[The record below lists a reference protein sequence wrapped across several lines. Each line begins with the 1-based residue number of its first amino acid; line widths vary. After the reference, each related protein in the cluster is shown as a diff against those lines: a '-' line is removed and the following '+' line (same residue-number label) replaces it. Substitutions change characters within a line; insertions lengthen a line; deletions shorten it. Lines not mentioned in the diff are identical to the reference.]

1 MGTLAMT
8 ALALVGLL
16 DPSVELTVGDDEQGR
31 RNVVVVK
38 S

>member
-16 DPSVELTVGDDEQGR
+16 NPSTELAVGDDEQGR
-31 RNVVVVK
+31 RDVVVVK